1 MALAKPKQDY
11 IQQPYIEP
19 PASNP
24 SPQQQPKKQ
33 SRPTRKRSIFRWTK
47 FEKMSFVV
55 MMSIVAVFAVIN
67 LNTLSSI
74 QEKTVQIEQ
83 TQKKLATVELENNEL
98 SNEVSSLSTPERIM
112 KKAKKLGLT
121 SNESNVKVVSGQ

>member
-11 IQQPYIEP
+11 IQQPLEQ
-19 PASNP
+19 PAYNP
-24 SPQQQPKKQ
+24 QPQPKKQ
-33 SRPTRKRSIFRWTK
+33 SRPARKRSIFRWTK
-47 FEKMSFVV
+47 FEKLSFVV

>member
-11 IQQPYIEP
+11 IQQPLEQ
-19 PASNP
+19 PAYNP
-24 SPQQQPKKQ
+24 QPQPKKQ
-33 SRPTRKRSIFRWTK
+33 SRPTRKRSIFKWTK

-55 MMSIVAVFAVIN
+55 MMSVVAVFAVIN

-74 QEKTVQIEQ
+74 QEKTVQIEAKQ
-83 TQKKLATVELENNEL
+83 TKLSTVELENNEL
-98 SNEVSSLSTPERIM
+98 SNEVSSLSTPERII

-121 SNESNVKVVSGQ
+121 SNEANVKVVSGQ

>member
-11 IQQPYIEP
+11 IQQPLEQ
-19 PASNP
+19 PAYNP
-24 SPQQQPKKQ
+24 QPQPKKQ
-33 SRPTRKRSIFRWTK
+33 SRPTRKRSIFKWTK

-55 MMSIVAVFAVIN
+55 MMSVVAVFAVIN

-74 QEKTVQIEQ
+74 QEKTVQIEAKQ
-83 TQKKLATVELENNEL
+83 EKLTTVELENNEL
-98 SNEVSSLSTPERIM
+98 SNEVSSLSTPERII

-121 SNESNVKVVSGQ
+121 SNEANVKVVSGQ

>member
-11 IQQPYIEP
+11 IQQPYIEQ

-24 SPQQQPKKQ
+24 NPQQQPKKQ
-33 SRPTRKRSIFRWTK
+33 SRPARKRSIFRWTK
-47 FEKMSFVV
+47 FEKLSFVV